1 MSLIIARSRVLA
13 AAALVD
19 NRSIAPEV
27 AVMLHT
33 RSRATSLS
41 ALLLIITCT
50 GCVVAPP
57 PAAAPSP
64 PAAAAQPAPP
74 PITVPAIGAAALA
87 QRLAAPR
94 GPLTLLDVRTPEEF
108 AAGHVPG
115 ARNIPVQELAARL
128 AELDAARSADIVVYC
143 RTGRRAATAL
153 QTLQARGFER
163 LLHLE
168 GDIQGWNAGG
178 YPVETPAAAAGA
190 PQ

>member
-1 MSLIIARSRVLA
+1 MSLIIARSRVRA

-33 RSRATSLS
+33 KLRATSLS
-41 ALLLIITCT
+41 ALLLVITCT
-50 GCVVAPP
+50 ACVVAPP
-57 PAAAPSP
+57 P
-64 PAAAAQPAPP
+64 AAQPAPP

-87 QRLAAPR
+87 QRLAAPQ

-115 ARNIPVQELAARL
+115 ARNIPVQELATRL
-128 AELDAARSADIVVYC
+128 AELDAARSDDIVVYC

-153 QTLQARGFER
+153 QTLQAKGFEH

-168 GDIQGWNAGG
+168 GDMQGWSAGG
-178 YPVETPAAAAGA
+178 HRVETAAPAGEARH
-190 PQ
+190 